1 MIVRDLSQQL
11 LRCLMD
17 RGVLHCVGDGDIR
30 VNLDQLERGDTFL
43 PGQRPQSTSTPHTT
57 STMVGGS
64 VFYTAGTVTT
74 EPFVNINLNGD
85 DNDNGGRAAA
95 ATQDGAGAGA
105 SGTGGGA
112 SGGGAGD
119 NAGGGDSAGGG
130 ARCRAGDGDDASN
143 YGDLTTTVKDL
154 GFGDGTPTH
163 LGVAGRLS
171 QAVRKGAVRF
181 SEEAIEL
188 TSSEYL
194 FLTIFLSFSIYLF
207 TIC

>member
-17 RGVLHCVGDGDIR
+17 RRILHRVDDGDIR
-30 VNLDQLERGDTFL
+30 VNLYQLEHGDTFL
-43 PGQRPQSTSTPHTT
+43 PGQRPQSTSTPHTA

-64 VFYTAGTVTT
+64 VFYTVAMGTM

-85 DNDNGGRAAA
+85 DNDNGGGAAV

-112 SGGGAGD
+112 SGDRAGD

-130 ARCRAGDGDDASN
+130 TRGRAGKAGAGDGDDASN
-143 YGDLTTTVKDL
+143 YGDLTTTVKDS

-163 LGVAGRLS
+163 SGVAGRLS
-171 QAVRKGAVRF
+171 QAVCKGTIRF

-188 TSSEYL
+188 KSSEYL
-194 FLTIFLSFSIYLF
+194 L
-207 TIC
+207 

>member
-17 RGVLHCVGDGDIR
+17 RGVLHRVGDGDIR
-30 VNLDQLERGDTFL
+30 VNLDQPERGDTFL
-43 PGQRPQSTSTPHTT
+43 PGQRPQSTSTPRTT
-57 STMVGGS
+57 STTVGGS
-64 VFYTAGTVTT
+64 VFYTAGTGTT

-85 DNDNGGRAAA
+85 DNDNGGGAAA

-112 SGGGAGD
+112 SGGRAGD

-130 ARCRAGDGDDASN
+130 ARGRASKAGAGDDTSN
-143 YGDLTTTVKDL
+143 YGDLTTVVKDS

-163 LGVAGRLS
+163 SGVADCLS
-171 QAVRKGAVRF
+171 QAVRKSAVRF

-188 TSSEYL
+188 KSSECL
-194 FLTIFLSFSIYLF
+194 LLTIL
-207 TIC
+207 